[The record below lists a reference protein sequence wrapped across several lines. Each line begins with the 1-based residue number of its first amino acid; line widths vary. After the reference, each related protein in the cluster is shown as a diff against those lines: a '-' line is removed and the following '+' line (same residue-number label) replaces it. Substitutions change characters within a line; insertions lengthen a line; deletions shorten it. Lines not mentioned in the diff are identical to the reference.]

1 LSREKIAGPGKAV
14 VAGTLAGAAGSAM
27 MDVYW
32 WVMQGVPGARP
43 EQKPRPGDHSPK
55 HEPATQL
62 MADTLWQA
70 VTGSDIPRD
79 KKAVAGVGMHYAFG
93 SVCGAL
99 WGLYASMRGRST
111 MVEGVLYGVVV
122 WLLGDEGLM
131 RIAKVSPEAEKVPLS
146 QHIQALG
153 AHLIYGA
160 GVAVVTGRLA
170 RR

>member
-1 LSREKIAGPGKAV
+1 
-14 VAGTLAGAAGSAM
+14 
-27 MDVYW
+27 
-32 WVMQGVPGARP
+32 
-43 EQKPRPGDHSPK
+43 
-55 HEPATQL
+55 
-62 MADTLWQA
+62 
-70 VTGSDIPRD
+70 
-79 KKAVAGVGMHYAFG
+79 
-93 SVCGAL
+93 
-99 WGLYASMRGRST
+99 
-111 MVEGVLYGVVV
+111 VVV